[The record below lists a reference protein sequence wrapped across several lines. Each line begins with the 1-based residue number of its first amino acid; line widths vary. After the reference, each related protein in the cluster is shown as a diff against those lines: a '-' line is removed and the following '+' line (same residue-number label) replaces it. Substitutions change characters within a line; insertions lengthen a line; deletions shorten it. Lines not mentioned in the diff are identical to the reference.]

1 MVRKVKD
8 RIILGLDGSIACS
21 GYAVFQNNKRLAS
34 GIIIPIG
41 SQKYKQINSMVEQIQ
56 EICKQYGVT
65 EFCIEDIQLQN
76 NPVTRRP
83 MLKTY
88 KALAEFR
95 GHLKTVL
102 VASGIKDKNI
112 YEYAPASWRKVHKM
126 KQGKGITRE
135 MLKEQAMTML
145 KDKIEG
151 ITIDEAEAVLI
162 AMAHIMLTGE

>member
-1 MVRKVKD
+1 MAKKAKD

-21 GYAVFQNNKRLAS
+21 GYAIFKNNKRLAS
-34 GIIIPIG
+34 GVIIPIG

-56 EICKQYGVT
+56 EICRQYEVT

-102 VASGIKDKNI
+102 VAAGIKDKKI
-112 YEYAPASWRKVHKM
+112 FEYAPATWRKVHKI
-126 KQGKGITRE
+126 KQGRGITRE
-135 MLKEQAMTML
+135 MLKEQAMNML
-145 KDKIEG
+145 KDKIADV
-151 ITIDEAEAVLI
+151 TIDEAEAILI
-162 AMAHIMLTGE
+162 AMAHIILTKR